1 MTVDDWKDLLP
12 KKSSIII
19 WGIIGLVCLTLQG
32 CYTQLS
38 MFHPDEKTEEFYPY
52 SVARVRP
59 NLSLYAN
66 DGAGQ
71 SLGMAYQMMYNRFT
85 GFMGFGNRYNYYNP
99 YYYGGYYREYYN
111 IGGYTLY
118 IPITTTKEKT
128 VRTFTTRYDNSINS
142 SPTTNLRITRSS
154 SSNTISSSTSSSTNS
169 SSRIKVTRRN

>member
-1 MTVDDWKDLLP
+1 MNIKNILL
-12 KKSSIII
+12 SCVLFFGS
-19 WGIIGLVCLTLQG
+19 LSLSG
-32 CYTQLS
+32 CYTQLT
-38 MFHPDEKTEEFYPY
+38 MFHPDPTDDDTEEFHSY

-59 NLSLYAN
+59 NLTLYAN

-71 SLGMAYQMMYNRFT
+71 SLGMAYQTMYNRFS

-128 VRTFTTRYDNSINS
+128 VRTFTTRYDNNINS

-154 SSNTISSSTSSSTNS
+154 SSNTVSSGTSSNTNS
-169 SSRIKVTRRN
+169 SSGTRVTRRN

>member
-1 MTVDDWKDLLP
+1 MKLKNIVMGCVMIFGSLSL
-12 KKSSIII
+12 S
-19 WGIIGLVCLTLQG
+19 G
-32 CYTQLS
+32 CYTQLT

-99 YYYGGYYREYYN
+99 YYYGGYYRDYYN

-128 VRTFTTRYDNSINS
+128 VRTFTTRYDNNINN

-154 SSNTISSSTSSSTNS
+154 SGSSSSNTVSSGTSSNTNS
-169 SSRIKVTRRN
+169 SSGTRVTRRN